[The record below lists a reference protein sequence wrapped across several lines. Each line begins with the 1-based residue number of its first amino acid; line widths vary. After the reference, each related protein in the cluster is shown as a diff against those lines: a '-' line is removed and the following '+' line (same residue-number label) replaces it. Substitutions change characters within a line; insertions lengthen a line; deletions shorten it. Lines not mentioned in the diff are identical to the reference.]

1 MNGFQLAFALTCV
14 EFVNKVIHS
23 FPDPLKG
30 SNQNLLDHFLVVNEK
45 KKEVS
50 FRDVDE
56 FMVAEWETKK
66 VRMNIS
72 TELSKDRILSKP
84 KESLTQ

>member
-14 EFVNKVIHS
+14 EFVNKVINS

-50 FRDVDE
+50 FRDVE
-56 FMVAEWETKK
+56 KFIVPEWESKK
-66 VRMNIS
+66 MRMNVS
-72 TELSKDRILSKP
+72 TELSKDRILSKT
-84 KESLTQ
+84 KKSLTQ